1 MALSGLDTIWK
12 NARESQHEVAPDQRY
27 QDFKKK
33 YKSDRVNFARNCI
46 RWDEG
51 RGMCDYQEDLLRE
64 LDEGCNRLS
73 WRGPRGAR
81 KCVAFGERV
90 RLSSGELVDSQELIG
105 KSFEVLSVGEGLTVR
120 KSKAFA
126 RDNGVKTV
134 VEITT
139 DKGSVIRRTENHPL
153 WADKTPYRKCPVH
166 YTKRLLPEGSW
177 VDCSDLEPGNLVAA
191 YLDNSIKEDYGI
203 SDAEI
208 KLAGYILGDGGVT
221 GRSTNFSQQDGV
233 CLEEMREISGELGC
247 TLNYNSG
254 VDYRIVALPGGV
266 KPCKGRIS
274 NPVRKL
280 LNEWDIAG
288 KNAWQKSLPSFAWL
302 LSGRQLSLLISRLF
316 ACDGWAHTGP
326 LKKGKTAKTIGF
338 CSVSRVLA
346 CDVQTALKRLGIH
359 ASLRRESKSW
369 THGGIKKTGHCFTVS
384 VSSAEEIIR
393 FSERIGIFGKEEAV
407 DRVCQASRQA
417 LRTELGRIPQWRKH
431 NLPENMR
438 WEKVKSVRLIEE
450 VPTVAITVPGDETFL
465 TDYVEH
471 NTSTCSIIIIH
482 HCLVYSGHPKRTFG
496 VATTA
501 SVGRQLTEF
510 LWPEV
515 HKWISRIRWDVVG
528 RGPFKEGTE
537 LMTEGIRLQGGK
549 AFAFVSNDPD
559 KIEGFH
565 ADDALVIF
573 DESKAV
579 PEESRKRVMASLTTS
594 GEDTDQKAI
603 VIAVST
609 PGAPSGWF
617 YDIHRGDP
625 RFSRWTAKHI
635 TQEMCIKAGA
645 LSREGLEELKDECGG
660 EHTSL
665 YKQQGLGEFSAES
678 VMGILPLEWVE
689 KAQERGRALRD
700 EFGSIGQYAGF
711 VTSVGYD
718 ISGTGKN
725 RSALIPF
732 HGLHGGDF
740 NVLPKINQV
749 SEAMAEIGRVGNF
762 MDVHDGGNPVL
773 VSDANGLGA
782 GYTSKLMERASETK
796 ANWTVQGFMA
806 QGKVDK
812 KQKFP
817 EGIIPGNARAAM
829 WLMARYLLN
838 PDNGFDIS
846 LPPDS
851 TAEGKRLKM
860 QLVTMRRL
868 PENSAGATFVLGK
881 EEYAKEHNGE
891 STDEADACLQAL
903 TAGRIAKKKKDV
915 VGFFSSLGDD

>member
-33 YKSDRVNFARNCI
+33 YKNDRVNFAKNCI

-51 RGMCDYQEDLLRE
+51 RGLCDYQLDLLRL

-81 KCVAFGERV
+81 KT
-90 RLSSGELVDSQELIG
+90 S
-105 KSFEVLSVGEGLTVR
+105 
-120 KSKAFA
+120 
-126 RDNGVKTV
+126 
-134 VEITT
+134 
-139 DKGSVIRRTENHPL
+139 
-153 WADKTPYRKCPVH
+153 
-166 YTKRLLPEGSW
+166 
-177 VDCSDLEPGNLVAA
+177 
-191 YLDNSIKEDYGI
+191 
-203 SDAEI
+203 
-208 KLAGYILGDGGVT
+208 
-221 GRSTNFSQQDGV
+221 
-233 CLEEMREISGELGC
+233 
-247 TLNYNSG
+247 
-254 VDYRIVALPGGV
+254 
-266 KPCKGRIS
+266 
-274 NPVRKL
+274 
-280 LNEWDIAG
+280 
-288 KNAWQKSLPSFAWL
+288 
-302 LSGRQLSLLISRLF
+302 
-316 ACDGWAHTGP
+316 
-326 LKKGKTAKTIGF
+326 
-338 CSVSRVLA
+338 
-346 CDVQTALKRLGIH
+346 
-359 ASLRRESKSW
+359 
-369 THGGIKKTGHCFTVS
+369 
-384 VSSAEEIIR
+384 
-393 FSERIGIFGKEEAV
+393 
-407 DRVCQASRQA
+407 
-417 LRTELGRIPQWRKH
+417 
-431 NLPENMR
+431 
-438 WEKVKSVRLIEE
+438 
-450 VPTVAITVPGDETFL
+450 TVA
-465 TDYVEH
+465 
-471 NTSTCSIIIIH
+471 IIIIH
-482 HCLVYSGHPKRTFG
+482 WALVHDGDKKRSWG
-496 VATTA
+496 IATTA

-510 LWPEV
+510 LWPEI
-515 HKWISRIRWDVVG
+515 HKWIRRIRWETVG
-528 RGPFKEGTE
+528 RPAFKDNAE
-537 LMTEGIRLQGGK
+537 LMTESIKLSTGR
-549 AFAFVSNDPD
+549 AYAFVSNDPD
-559 KIEGFH
+559 KVEGFH
-565 ADDALVIF
+565 VDDGLIIF

-579 PEESRKRVMASLTTS
+579 PEESRKRVMGGLTTT
-594 GEDTDQKAI
+594 GEDTDQKAV

-609 PGAPSGWF
+609 PGPPSGWF

-625 RFSRWTAKHI
+625 RFSRWVARHI

-645 LSREGLEELKDECGG
+645 LSKSGLEELRDECGG

-740 NVLPKINQV
+740 YVLPKISHI
-749 SEAMAEIGRVGNF
+749 SESMAEIGRVGNF
-762 MDVHDGGNPVL
+762 MDSHDGGNPVC
-773 VSDANGLGA
+773 VADANGIGSTYA
-782 GYTSKLMERASETK
+782 SKLMERAKETN

-817 EGIIPGNARAAM
+817 EGIVPGNARAAM

-851 TAEGKRLKM
+851 THEGKRLKM

-903 TAGRIAKKKKDV
+903 TADRIAKKKRIAK
-915 VGFFSSLGDD
+915 GCYRTLTEEEDDIMLQFA